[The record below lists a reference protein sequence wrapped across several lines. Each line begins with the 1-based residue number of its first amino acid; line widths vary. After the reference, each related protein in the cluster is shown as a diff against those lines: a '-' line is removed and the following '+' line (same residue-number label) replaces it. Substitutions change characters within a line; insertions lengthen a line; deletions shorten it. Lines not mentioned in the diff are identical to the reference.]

1 MSQGAF
7 EVFNFCFDAL
17 QALTFRK
24 HMDECTDEDCV
35 ITKVTSV
42 DSGREEGEGW
52 VQKVISNLA
61 RFFQGEQLTDDDSSG
76 GEDEN

>member
-1 MSQGAF
+1 M
-7 EVFNFCFDAL
+7 

-24 HMDECTDEDCV
+24 HMAECTDEDCV
-35 ITKVTSV
+35 ITKVTGV
-42 DSGREEGEGW
+42 DPDLPGNEDW

-61 RFFQGEQLTDDDSSG
+61 RFFQGEQLTDDDSSE

>member
-42 DSGREEGEGW
+42 DPGREEDEGW

>member
-1 MSQGAF
+1 M
-7 EVFNFCFDAL
+7 

-24 HMDECTDEDCV
+24 HMAECTDEDCV
-35 ITKVTSV
+35 VTKVTGV
-42 DSGREEGEGW
+42 DPGREEDEGW

-61 RFFQGEQLTDDDSSG
+61 RFFQGEQLTDDDSSE

>member
-24 HMDECTDEDCV
+24 HMEECTDEDCV

-42 DSGREEGEGW
+42 DPGREEDEGW

-61 RFFQGEQLTDDDSSG
+61 RFFQGEQLTDDDSSE

>member
-1 MSQGAF
+1 
-7 EVFNFCFDAL
+7 
-17 QALTFRK
+17 
-24 HMDECTDEDCV
+24 MDECTDEDCI

-42 DSGREEGEGW
+42 DSGRGEGEGW

-61 RFFQGEQLTDDDSSG
+61 RFFQGEQLTDDDDSSG

>member
-1 MSQGAF
+1 
-7 EVFNFCFDAL
+7 
-17 QALTFRK
+17 
-24 HMDECTDEDCV
+24 MDECTDEDCI

-42 DSGREEGEGW
+42 DPGREEDEGW

-61 RFFQGEQLTDDDSSG
+61 RFFQGEQLTDDDSSE

>member
-1 MSQGAF
+1 
-7 EVFNFCFDAL
+7 
-17 QALTFRK
+17 
-24 HMDECTDEDCV
+24 MDECTDEDCV
-35 ITKVTSV
+35 ITKVTGV
-42 DSGREEGEGW
+42 DSGQEEVEGW